1 MENEQ
6 GQLSKEFNDIQQRE
20 YPGNHPIS
28 GEHYE
33 EVRTESPPNIEK
45 LDAVHEITENY
56 DQRQACVD
64 RISKDLRET
73 YNKPQPILT
82 PDGAPVPVMKD
93 GPEITASERKI
104 ARVNEMLKESTTKK
118 LDMSLLKGKAK
129 EDFDKVK

>member
-45 LDAVHEITENY
+45 LDTVHEITENY

-64 RISKDLRET
+64 RISISRPSPFMTSFYISFGFLF
-73 YNKPQPILT
+73 Y
-82 PDGAPVPVMKD
+82 G
-93 GPEITASERKI
+93 
-104 ARVNEMLKESTTKK
+104 
-118 LDMSLLKGKAK
+118 
-129 EDFDKVK
+129 F